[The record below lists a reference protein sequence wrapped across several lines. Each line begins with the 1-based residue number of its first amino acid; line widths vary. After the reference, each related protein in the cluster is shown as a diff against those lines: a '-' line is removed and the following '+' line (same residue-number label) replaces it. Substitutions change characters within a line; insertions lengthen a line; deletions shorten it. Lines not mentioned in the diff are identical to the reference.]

1 MMSRAF
7 FAGEWGA
14 EVGKFMSGIRLYM
27 HAHPFRRFPA
37 DKGKNL
43 GKEKFR

>member
-1 MMSRAF
+1 MRSSPVN
-7 FAGEWGA
+7 GERKS
-14 EVGKFMSGIRLYM
+14 VNLSGIRLYM

-43 GKEKFR
+43 GNEKFR